1 MHRSNIRSSFAAL
14 TFAFS
19 LALAS
24 APALAAMITFR
35 ADMKGSNEIPPNSS
49 NGTGTLSAIFDT
61 VRMELTWHGSSSG
74 LSSKV
79 IATHF
84 AGPAAPNENAGIQL
98 QISSSQPRFAGSA
111 RLNERQAA
119 NLIAGRWY
127 INIRTEAYQRGEIRG
142 QVVKGK

>member
-1 MHRSNIRSSFAAL
+1 VHPSNIRSSFAAL

-24 APALAAMITFR
+24 APALAAMVTFR
-35 ADMKGSNEIPPNSS
+35 ADMKGLNEIPPNSS
-49 NGTGTLSAIFDT
+49 NGTGTLLATFDT
-61 VRMELTWHGSSSG
+61 AKMELRWEGSYAG
-74 LSSKV
+74 LRSKV

-84 AGPAAPNENAGIQL
+84 AGPAAPNENAGIEL
-98 QISSSQPRFAGSA
+98 PITSRQPRFAGSA

-119 NLIAGRWY
+119 DLIAGRWY
-127 INIRTEAYQRGEIRG
+127 INISTEAYRRGEIRG